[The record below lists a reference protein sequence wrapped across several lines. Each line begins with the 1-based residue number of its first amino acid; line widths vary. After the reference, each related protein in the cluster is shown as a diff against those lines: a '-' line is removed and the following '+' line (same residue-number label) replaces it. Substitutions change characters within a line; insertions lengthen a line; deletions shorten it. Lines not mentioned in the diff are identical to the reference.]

1 MQTRTWTLKLA
12 DGRSY
17 EGLSQEDATIA
28 LARLIHGVE
37 PVAER
42 RAKVARAIDEHELPL
57 AA

>member
-28 LARLIHGVE
+28 LTRLIHGIE

-42 RAKVARAIDEHELPL
+42 KAAIDEHKLPL